1 MCLLPPGQ
9 GGRDEHSRGT
19 DSSPHITLSGI
30 SQEAQHEAQRW
41 LSQLLSKSSVR
52 VSVCNNFILHLGERE
67 QTQLGEIARRGVSVK
82 ESFDHGQ
89 ATITMLGNLP
99 NEVALAALKVEAM
112 LCNAVDEFV
121 SQEKRRLSVSPG
133 GLDFQREAIRPSD
146 PEYPDAVKA
155 LRQMGQEIVKVD

>member
-19 DSSPHITLSGI
+19 DSSPHITLSGT

-67 QTQLGEIARRGVSVK
+67 QTQLGEIARRGVSVE

-89 ATITMLGNLP
+89 ATVTVLGNLP
-99 NEVALAALKVEAM
+99 NEVAVAALKVEAM

-121 SQEKRRLSVSPG
+121 SQEKRQLSVSPG

-155 LRQMGQEIVKVD
+155 LRQMGLEIVKVD